1 MTWTRSNL
9 CSKPLL
15 GVLWAHLSF
24 NHFYVKLMINK
35 RVKQGKLLSVC
46 KIWPWSTK
54 RKHKKKHSNKQR
66 QTLIK
71 QKSLNWFTF
80 CFICIIIIIVNI
92 IIFYLF
98 TYLFI
103 CFFGFL
109 IWISSIIIILCSVK
123 DDCRS
128 FVVQCSVTLLLLF
141 FYGLLAF
148 VTKFLVKGFYAGKF
162 LSLTCFAT
170 RNNMK
175 QRWQHFSCTYD
186 RYKIS

>member
-15 GVLWAHLSF
+15 GVLWAHLGF

-46 KIWPWSTK
+46 KIWSWSTK

-128 FVVQCSVTLLLLF
+128 FVVSVQWHCCCCF
-141 FYGLLAF
+141 FLWATGFCDKISGQGLLRR
-148 VTKFLVKGFYAGKF
+148 KIPFLNVFCNKEQHETALATFF
-162 LSLTCFAT
+162 LHV
-170 RNNMK
+170 RP
-175 QRWQHFSCTYD
+175 
-186 RYKIS
+186 I

>member
-15 GVLWAHLSF
+15 GVLWAHLGF

-54 RKHKKKHSNKQR
+54 RKHKNKHSNKQR

-141 FYGLLAF
+141 LWATGFCDKISGQGLLCR
-148 VTKFLVKGFYAGKF
+148 KIPFLNLFCNKEQNETALATFF
-162 LSLTCFAT
+162 LHV
-170 RNNMK
+170 RPM
-175 QRWQHFSCTYD
+175 
-186 RYKIS
+186 

>member
-15 GVLWAHLSF
+15 GVLWAHLGF

-80 CFICIIIIIVNI
+80 CFICIIIIIVII

-128 FVVQCSVTLLLLF
+128 FVVSVQWHCCCCFFMGYWLL
-141 FYGLLAF
+141 
-148 VTKFLVKGFYAGKF
+148 
-162 LSLTCFAT
+162 
-170 RNNMK
+170 
-175 QRWQHFSCTYD
+175 WQNFWSRASTPENSFS
-186 RYKIS
+186 

>member
-9 CSKPLL
+9 CSKPLP

-24 NHFYVKLMINK
+24 NHFYVTLMINK

-54 RKHKKKHSNKQR
+54 RKHKNKHSNKQR

-80 CFICIIIIIVNI
+80 CFICIIIIIVII

-141 FYGLLAF
+141 LWATGFCDKISGQGLLCR
-148 VTKFLVKGFYAGKF
+148 KIPFLNLFCNKEQNETALATFF
-162 LSLTCFAT
+162 LHV
-170 RNNMK
+170 RPM
-175 QRWQHFSCTYD
+175 
-186 RYKIS
+186 